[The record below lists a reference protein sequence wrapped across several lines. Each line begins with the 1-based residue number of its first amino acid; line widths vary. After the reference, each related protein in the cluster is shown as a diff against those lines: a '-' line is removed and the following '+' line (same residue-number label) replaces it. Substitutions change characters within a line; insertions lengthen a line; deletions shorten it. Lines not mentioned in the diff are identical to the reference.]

1 MISAADNTGW
11 WLNVCVKHRAKEKNK
26 NKKENKI
33 KIGLFFQH
41 GNVKDNLD
49 KQGLMDLRLYWRPI
63 HCSPSDVWW
72 RTFEESLGYLLIG
85 FNFLMLWSGARM
97 GAFSNIPG
105 SGPSHFPHFFFKKIK
120 KITCV

>member
-49 KQGLMDLRLYWRPI
+49 KQGLMDLRLYA
-63 HCSPSDVWW
+63 VLEA
-72 RTFEESLGYLLIG
+72 TALL
-85 FNFLMLWSGARM
+85 LMSGGGRLR
-97 GAFSNIPG
+97 NPWVIY
-105 SGPSHFPHFFFKKIK
+105 
-120 KITCV
+120 